1 MGPKILGVCY
11 WIATKYGFDL
21 TTVRLI
27 FVLSLIIFGSG
38 LGIYLIIYLLLQ
50 LKLIEWYKKK
60 EEPNNSSFYMGVP
73 AEFNNFKISFNQQKH
88 F

>member
-27 FVLSLIIFGSG
+27 FVLSLIILGSG
-38 LGIYLIIYLLLQ
+38 LGVYLVIYLLLQ
-50 LKLIEWYKKK
+50 LKLIE
-60 EEPNNSSFYMGVP
+60 
-73 AEFNNFKISFNQQKH
+73 
-88 F
+88 